1 MWIIIVV
8 LDLLAFT
15 RAYDDDWL
23 LQNSSSLFVSW
34 PSIDNAIIK
43 FWKKHKWEITKWF

>member
-15 RAYDDDWL
+15 RAYDDDDY
-23 LQNSSSLFVSW
+23 SKIVPPYLFL
-34 PSIDNAIIK
+34 D
-43 FWKKHKWEITKWF
+43 HL